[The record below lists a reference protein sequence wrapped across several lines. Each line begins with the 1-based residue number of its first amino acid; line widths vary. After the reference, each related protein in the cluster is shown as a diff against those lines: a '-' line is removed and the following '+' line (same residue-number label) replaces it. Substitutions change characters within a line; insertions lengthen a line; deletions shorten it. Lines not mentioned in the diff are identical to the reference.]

1 MKITYTLIV
10 SFNVTFI
17 AERVTAICEEFAV
30 DPATSM
36 HEQAVSSGNVRL
48 ESSFTV

>member
-1 MKITYTLIV
+1 MKNTYTLIV

-17 AERVTAICEEFAV
+17 AEKVTAICGEFAV

-36 HEQAVSSGNVRL
+36 
-48 ESSFTV
+48 